1 MKSIN
6 KIFFLFIAI
15 LTFVTDANATGEAS
29 TYFQIFVPPN
39 AAYSSRRVNLV
50 ITAIHDNTTFNIIDD
65 GMDGDTDDSVSGTL
79 MAGQSYVLYIKDN
92 GVNDDFG
99 GKQDG
104 DYFIVTS
111 SDLVFA
117 SQSTDSDWQHDWV
130 PATNKTSKGQRFI
143 IYAPQKS
150 YSNRDLNVYAFE
162 DSTTVTIKAIHTSLK
177 TTTGY
182 TTVQIDSGV
191 IVGQRTLNV
200 GEDIIFKY
208 PEGKNIMES
217 GGTYLIESNKPIT
230 TQYGALHGNAKD
242 GGGYVPSNNGSSS
255 GELFYFTVHTQAA
268 KEQEVRVVSWDTL
281 NNVTLDYYDN
291 GTWTNITSWSLNNLE
306 PGDWV
311 SNSGNI
317 NKVFRLTCTPGK
329 KVSVFE
335 ANWLET
341 GSPGTSDVAS
351 MMSGRDGKAAGKDFL
366 AYMAPP
372 GNEENVIN
380 PFTGTNDLTKSTHLY
395 IFAKDSANVTVV
407 DAGTGGQVIN
417 KTYTI
422 AAGRYI
428 DCALNLAE
436 WKSIYNGDGNPNSGP
451 ERPYLLVTSDIEIGV
466 YNTNFNDNWMAYYGT
481 SKTQDFAISGD
492 ITDPTLG
499 FVNDCFDI
507 SDTAIVQNQL
517 TFNNNQFDLLNPTVD
532 VTVPD
537 GAVVLYSNLENLT
550 TNQVYPGVISINPN
564 IGKTTVTFSNLPSF
578 QPMYT
583 YVIETAVT
591 LAINQ
596 YNGDLITNRTLLTA
610 ETTIS
615 GTFDGE
621 FQQATQATGVL
632 ICSNISLPDNIVT
645 PQANTWSVAWGDYN
659 NDCYPDLFIANYDS
673 DESNILYKNN
683 GDGTFTEEFI
693 NLFAGDKASSTVGT
707 WGDYDNDGDL
717 DLFVANNIGTGNFLY
732 RNENNGTSFTR
743 IFNDPIVNDL
753 GYAHGATWVD
763 YDNDGFLD
771 MFTAEFFV
779 TRFNNLYHSNG
790 DGTFTKNTTAALT
803 LDAASSVSGVWGDY
817 DNDGDQDLFVA
828 NTNNENNFLYRND
841 GNGNFTK
848 ITTGAIV
855 NDGGQSVGASW
866 GDYDSDN
873 DLDLFVANSGQQN
886 NFLYTNNG
894 DGTFTKVTTGAI
906 VNDGGHSHGSS
917 WADVNND
924 GWLDLFVANDQNSV
938 NYLYMNNADGT
949 FSKVDHRLS
958 LFTTGGGNSFGSAF
972 ADFDNDGD
980 LDLFVANHDDQT
992 NVLIQNYSQASS
1004 NANFIN
1010 IKLTGTNSNASAIGA
1025 HIELKATINGNPT
1038 WLVREVSG
1046 LTGGGIGGQNDL
1058 RVHFGLGDAAVIDSI
1073 IVTWPSGFKQIETN
1087 VTINQ
1092 GCYAITELAGGVVSG
1107 TVFHDM
1113 NQNGTQDNNEPGIP
1127 GITVLVQET
1136 GMNLTTDDNGYYEVV
1151 LNTGTYTLQQFPG
1164 ANWSQ
1169 FLPALNGNINV
1180 NVTQIGAN
1188 YPNNDFADTASCLNP
1203 DLVVELN
1210 TTALRVGFENVY
1222 AVTYRNIG
1230 TVEATGT
1237 NLTVDFG
1244 QNIIPISANLPWDN
1258 VNGTVYTWNLGT
1270 VAMGESFTI
1279 IIVDSVSTNATI
1291 GDMLTVTGTITSNET
1306 ECNGND
1312 NQAIDINEAV
1322 GAIDPNDITAY
1333 PGSYIRYDQEL
1344 TYRIRFQNV
1353 GNSVANRVIVRSEL
1367 PENLDIETLL
1377 RGQVSHPA
1385 IFNIEDE
1392 RTMVWDFQNINL
1404 IDSTTNEEA
1413 SHGYIWF
1420 KIKPVE
1426 GIESGATIEN
1436 FATIFFDNAEPIV
1449 TNTAKVTITGS
1460 QETGSLS
1467 IFPNPVGNM
1476 PVTLK
1481 LEDIDFSSDERIDIV
1496 QIYDARGVLVHIE
1509 TGFDNKQVEL
1519 LPLDLPTGHYFIEAI
1534 SNEGNRF
1541 VGKMMKK

>member
-1 MKSIN
+1 MSC
-6 KIFFLFIAI
+6 FLN
-15 LTFVTDANATGEAS
+15 ANATGEAS

-39 AAYSSRRVNLV
+39 ADNSSRKVNLV
-50 ITAIHDNTTFNIIDD
+50 ITAIYDNTTFNIIDD

-92 GVNDDFG
+92 GVNDDIG
-99 GKQDG
+99 GKHDG

-111 SDLVFA
+111 SNLVFA

-143 IYAPQKS
+143 VYAPQKTS
-150 YSNRDLNVYAFE
+150 SNRDLNVYAFE
-162 DSTTVTIKAIHTSLK
+162 DSTTVTIKAIHSTLK

-182 TTVQIDSGV
+182 TTVQIDSG
-191 IVGQRTLNV
+191 IVVKQRTLNI
-200 GEDIIFKY
+200 GEDIIYKY
-208 PEGKNIMES
+208 NDGKDVMES

-230 TQYGALHGNAKD
+230 MQYGALHGNARD
-242 GGGYVPSNNGSSS
+242 GGGYVPSDNGSSS
-255 GELFYFTVHTQAA
+255 GDLFYFTIHTQAS
-268 KEQEVRVVSWDTL
+268 KEQEIRIVSWDTL
-281 NNVTLDYYDN
+281 NNVSLDYYDN
-291 GTWTNITSWSLNNLE
+291 GTWTNIDSWMLDGLE

-317 NKVFRLTCTPGK
+317 NKVFRVTCTSGK

-341 GSPGTSDVAS
+341 GAPGTSDIAS
-351 MMSGRDGKAAGKDFL
+351 MMSGREGKAAGKEFL

-372 GNEENVIN
+372 GNEGNVLN

-407 DAGTGGQVIN
+407 DAKTGGQVIN
-417 KTYTI
+417 RTYTI
-422 AAGRYI
+422 AAGRYA

-436 WKSIYNGDGNPNSGP
+436 WRSIYNGDGNPNSGTD
-451 ERPYLLVTSDIEIGV
+451 RPYLLVTSDIEVGI

-481 SKTQDFAISGD
+481 SKTQDFTIGGEV
-492 ITDPTLG
+492 TDPTFG

-507 SDTAIVQNQL
+507 NDTAIVQNQL
-517 TFNNNQFDLLNPTVD
+517 IFNNTQYDLVNPTVE
-532 VTVPD
+532 VKIPD
-537 GAVVLYSNLENLT
+537 GAVVLYSQLNNLT
-550 TNQVYPGVISINPN
+550 TNQSYPATLTINPN
-564 IGKTTVTFSNLPSF
+564 TGVTTATFTGLADFTALN
-578 QPMYT
+578 T
-583 YVIETAVT
+583 YIIETGLT
-591 LAINQ
+591 LAINH
-596 YNGDLITNRTLLTA
+596 YNGALITDRTLLTA
-610 ETTIS
+610 ETVVS
-615 GTFDGE
+615 GTFNGE
-621 FQQATQATGVL
+621 FQQTTEATGVL
-632 ICSNISLPDNIVT
+632 ICSDITLPDNIVT
-645 PQANTWSVAWGDYN
+645 PEANTWSVAWGDYN
-659 NDCYPDLFIANYDS
+659 NDCYPDLFIANYDT
-673 DESNILYKNN
+673 DEANILYKNN
-683 GDGTFTEEFI
+683 GDGTFTETSTS
-693 NLFAGDKASSTVGT
+693 LFGADLASSTVGT

-717 DLFVANNIGTGNFLY
+717 DLFVANNIGFGNFLY
-732 RNENNGTSFTR
+732 RNENNGASFTR
-743 IFNDPIVNDL
+743 IYNDPIVNDN

-771 MFTAEFFV
+771 MFTAEFFA
-779 TRFNNLYHSNG
+779 TRFNNLYHNNG
-790 DGTFTKNTTAALT
+790 DGTFTKNTTAAIT

-828 NTNNENNFLYRND
+828 NTNDENNLLYRND

-855 NDGGQSVGASW
+855 NDGGKSVGASW

-873 DLDLFVANSGQQN
+873 DLDLFVSNSGNQN

-894 DGTFTKVTTGAI
+894 DGTFTKVTTGEI

-924 GWLDLFVANDQNSV
+924 GWLDLFVSNDQNSV
-938 NYLYMNNADGT
+938 NFLYMNNADGT
-949 FSKVDHRLS
+949 FNKTDHRLS

-980 LDLFVANHDDQT
+980 LDLFVANHNDQS
-992 NVLIQNYSQASS
+992 NVLIQNYSQANA

-1025 HIELKATINGNPT
+1025 HIELKANISGTDT

-1058 RVHFGLGDAAVIDSI
+1058 RVHFGLGDATIIDSI
-1073 IVTWPSGFKQIETN
+1073 IVTWPSGFKQIDTN
-1087 VTINQ
+1087 VTVNQ
-1092 GCYAITELAGGVVSG
+1092 GCYGITELAGGLVSG
-1107 TVFHDM
+1107 TVFHDI

-1127 GITVLVQET
+1127 GITVLVQENGT
-1136 GMNLTTDDNGYYEVV
+1136 SLTTDENGDYEVT
-1151 LNTGTYTLQQFPG
+1151 LNIGTYTLQQFPG
-1164 ANWSQ
+1164 TNWSQ
-1169 FLPALNGNINV
+1169 FLPSLNGNLTV

-1230 TVEATGT
+1230 TIEATGVA
-1237 NLTVDFG
+1237 LAVDFG
-1244 QNIIPISANLPWDN
+1244 QHIVPISANLPWDN
-1258 VNGTVYTWNLGT
+1258 TSGTTYTWNLGN
-1270 VAMGESFTI
+1270 VAMGEAFTI
-1279 IIVDSVSTNATI
+1279 IIADSVKTTATI
-1291 GDMLTVTGTITSNET
+1291 GDDLTVTATITSNET
-1306 ECNGND
+1306 ECNPND
-1312 NQAIDINEAV
+1312 NQAIDINQAV

-1333 PGSYIRYDQEL
+1333 PGEYVRYDQEI

-1377 RGQVSHPA
+1377 RGQVSHPS

-1392 RTMVWDFQNINL
+1392 RTLVWDFQNINL
-1404 IDSTTNEEA
+1404 IDSVANEEE
-1413 SHGYIWF
+1413 SHGFVWF
-1420 KIKPVE
+1420 RIKPIE
-1426 GIESGATIEN
+1426 GIGSGATIEN
-1436 FATIFFDNAEPIV
+1436 FATIFFDNANPIV

-1467 IFPNPVGNM
+1467 IFPNPVGNEA
-1476 PVTLK
+1476 VTLK
-1481 LEDIDFSSDERIDIV
+1481 LEDIDFNDDEKIETV
-1496 QIYDARGVLVHIE
+1496 EIYDMRGVLLHIE
-1509 TGFDNKQVEL
+1509 TGFNDKQVEL
-1519 LPLDLPTGHYFIEAI
+1519 LPLDIAAGQYIIVATSNKDNKFI
-1534 SNEGNRF
+1534 
-1541 VGKMMKK
+1541 GKMMKK

>member
-1 MKSIN
+1 
-6 KIFFLFIAI
+6 
-15 LTFVTDANATGEAS
+15 
-29 TYFQIFVPPN
+29 
-39 AAYSSRRVNLV
+39 
-50 ITAIHDNTTFNIIDD
+50 
-65 GMDGDTDDSVSGTL
+65 
-79 MAGQSYVLYIKDN
+79 
-92 GVNDDFG
+92 
-99 GKQDG
+99 
-104 DYFIVTS
+104 
-111 SDLVFA
+111 
-117 SQSTDSDWQHDWV
+117 
-130 PATNKTSKGQRFI
+130 
-143 IYAPQKS
+143 
-150 YSNRDLNVYAFE
+150 
-162 DSTTVTIKAIHTSLK
+162 
-177 TTTGY
+177 
-182 TTVQIDSGV
+182 
-191 IVGQRTLNV
+191 
-200 GEDIIFKY
+200 
-208 PEGKNIMES
+208 
-217 GGTYLIESNKPIT
+217 
-230 TQYGALHGNAKD
+230 
-242 GGGYVPSNNGSSS
+242 
-255 GELFYFTVHTQAA
+255 
-268 KEQEVRVVSWDTL
+268 
-281 NNVTLDYYDN
+281 N
-291 GTWTNITSWSLNNLE
+291 GT
-306 PGDWV
+306 
-311 SNSGNI
+311 
-317 NKVFRLTCTPGK
+317 
-329 KVSVFE
+329 
-335 ANWLET
+335 
-341 GSPGTSDVAS
+341 
-351 MMSGRDGKAAGKDFL
+351 AAGTEFL

-372 GNEENVIN
+372 GNEGNVIN

-407 DAGTGGQVIN
+407 DAGTNGQVISR
-417 KTYTI
+417 TYAI

-451 ERPYLLVTSDIEIGV
+451 DRPYLLVTSDSEVGV

-481 SKTQDFAISGD
+481 SKKQDFSIGGTV
-492 ITDPTLG
+492 TDPSFG
-499 FVNDCFDI
+499 FINDCFNI
-507 SDTAIVQNQL
+507 GDTAIVQNQL
-517 TFNNNQFDLLNPTVD
+517 TFNNTQYDLVNPTVE
-532 VTVPD
+532 VRVPD
-537 GAVVLYSNLENLT
+537 GAVVLYSKLEDIT
-550 TNQVYPGVISINPN
+550 TNQVYIGSINIHPVS
-564 IGKTTVTFSNLPSF
+564 GLTTITFTGLSDFTPSN
-578 QPMYT
+578 T
-583 YVIETAVT
+583 YEIETGLT
-591 LAINQ
+591 LAINH
-596 YNGDLITNRTLLTA
+596 YNGQLITDRTLLTA
-610 ETTIS
+610 ETIIS

-621 FQQATQATGVL
+621 FQQTTEATGVL
-632 ICSNISLPDNIVT
+632 ICNDISLPENIVT
-645 PQANTWSVAWGDYN
+645 PEANTWSVAWGDYN

-673 DESNILYKNN
+673 AEANILYKNN
-683 GDGTFTEEFI
+683 GDGTFSEVFVS
-693 NLFAGDKASSTVGT
+693 LFANDTTSSTVGT

-717 DLFVANNIGTGNFLY
+717 DLFVANNIGSGNYLY
-732 RNENNGTSFTR
+732 RNENNGQSFTR
-743 IFNDPIVNDL
+743 IYNDPIVNDL

-771 MFTAEFFV
+771 MFTAEFFA
-779 TRFNNLYHSNG
+779 TRFNNLYKNNG
-790 DGTFTKNTTAALT
+790 DGTFTKNTTAAIT
-803 LDAASSVSGVWGDY
+803 LDAASSVAGVWGDY

-949 FSKVDHRLS
+949 FSKMDHRLS

-980 LDLFVANHDDQT
+980 LDLFVANHANQG

-1025 HIELKATINGNPT
+1025 HIELKATINGTPT

-1058 RVHFGLGDAAVIDSI
+1058 RVHFGLGDASVIDSI

-1092 GCYAITELAGGVVSG
+1092 GCYAITEIAGGTVSG
-1107 TVFHDM
+1107 TVFHDI
-1113 NQNGTQDNNEPGIP
+1113 NKNGTQESNEPGIP

-1136 GMNLTTDDNGYYEVV
+1136 GMNLVTDDNGYYEVV

-1169 FLPALNGNINV
+1169 FLPSLNGNLTV
-1180 NVTQIGAN
+1180 NVTQIGAD

-1222 AVTYRNIG
+1222 AITYRNIG
-1230 TVEATGT
+1230 TTEATNV
-1237 NLTVDFG
+1237 NLSVDFG
-1244 QNIIPISANLPWDN
+1244 QYVIPINANLPWDN
-1258 VNGTVYTWNLGT
+1258 VSGTTYTWNLGT
-1270 VAMGESFTI
+1270 VTMGEAFTI
-1279 IIVDSVSTNATI
+1279 IIADSVSTNATI
-1291 GDMLTVTGTITSNET
+1291 GDMITVTGSITSNEN
-1306 ECNGND
+1306 ECNATD

-1333 PGSYIRYDQEL
+1333 PGAFISYDQEL

-1353 GNSVANRVIVRSEL
+1353 GNTVANRVIVRTEL

-1385 IFNIEDE
+1385 IFSIEDE
-1392 RTMVWDFQNINL
+1392 RTLVWDFQNINL
-1404 IDSTTNEEA
+1404 IDSTTNEEE
-1413 SHGYIWF
+1413 SHGFIWF
-1420 KIKPVE
+1420 KAMPIA
-1426 GIESGATIEN
+1426 GIQSGETIEN

-1467 IFPNPVGNM
+1467 IFPNPVGNT

-1481 LEDIDFSSDERIDIV
+1481 LEDVDFDSDERIEMV
-1496 QIYDARGVLVHIE
+1496 QIYDVRGVLVHVE
-1509 TGFDNKQVEL
+1509 NGFDNKQVEL
-1519 LPLDLPTGHYFIEAI
+1519 LPLDLPTGQYFIEAY